1 MDYNCNM
8 MRKNIWFLLCLFCC
22 FPLLAAGGTVKK
34 EFQHPERIRYDGA
47 CMTLDGQDVFIYSAA
62 FHYFRCPEELWR
74 DRFQKI
80 KEAGFNTVET
90 YVPWNWHEREMPS
103 DLSDTTKF
111 DFSDLKRWLKM
122 AQEEFG
128 FYTIVRPG
136 PFICAEFSGGA
147 YPRWLAKFRPQN
159 YPGFWLRS
167 ADPVHVRWCVHWFD
181 AVCRALAGTAY
192 QKTERRERHYT
203 DSD

>member
-22 FPLLAAGGTVKK
+22 LPLVAAGGTVKK
-34 EFQHPERIRYDGA
+34 EFQHPERIRYDGS

-90 YVPWNWHEREMPS
+90 YVPWNWLER
-103 DLSDTTKF
+103 
-111 DFSDLKRWLKM
+111 
-122 AQEEFG
+122 
-128 FYTIVRPG
+128 
-136 PFICAEFSGGA
+136 
-147 YPRWLAKFRPQN
+147 
-159 YPGFWLRS
+159 
-167 ADPVHVRWCVHWFD
+167 
-181 AVCRALAGTAY
+181 
-192 QKTERRERHYT
+192 
-203 DSD
+203 